1 MIVDKIKKIIENS
14 DSIKITQTGFIENSF
29 EISGVK
35 FEIKKYI
42 LIIHDKNGNNYI
54 KFNINQIYDIKEND
68 KEIELFMDNDT
79 QIKIANRVN

>member
-1 MIVDKIKKIIENS
+1 M
-14 DSIKITQTGFIENSF
+14 
-29 EISGVK
+29 
-35 FEIKKYI
+35 
-42 LIIHDKNGNNYI
+42 HDKNGNNYI